1 MSDFKLSKR
10 QPLIKEGQDP
20 AKLTADSLFKIVKF
34 MFYRVPN
41 NQKLK
46 FMSRLRG
53 KIVRLNPGELGVKKM
68 PASSAIGQAIT
79 IIKNLLTGLNPAF
92 INQVIT
98 EFVKLLSTIPDD
110 ARLIPKIM
118 EKPKSGKNSNRKI

>member
-34 MFYRVPN
+34 IFYRVPEK
-41 NQKLK
+41 QKLK

-53 KIVRLNPGELGVKKM
+53 KIVRLNPGELGVKKI
-68 PASSAIGQAIT
+68 PASAAIGQAIT
-79 IIKNLLTGLNPAF
+79 ISKNLLTGLNPSF

-98 EFVKLLSTIPDD
+98 EFVKLLGTTTQITRP
-110 ARLIPKIM
+110 IPKEM
-118 EKPKSGKNSNRKI
+118 EQPNASKRKI